1 LKAEEHYFNDPN
13 FTEVASGLSG
23 DAFMW
28 LLTQGIITMGTDSF
42 TLDISIQIMSQKLK
56 AGDRAAY
63 FPVHCG
69 GVVKETM
76 HVEKLYNLKKLPRP
90 FGFKVAMFPIKL
102 EKCSAG
108 WTRAVAIL

>member
-1 LKAEEHYFNDPN
+1 
-13 FTEVASGLSG
+13 
-23 DAFMW
+23 
-28 LLTQGIITMGTDSF
+28 MGTDSF
-42 TLDISIQIMSQKLK
+42 TLDISIQIMTQKLQ

-69 GVVKETM
+69 SVVKESM
-76 HVEKLYNLKKLPRP
+76 HAEKLFNLKKLPP